1 MKFHIHGK
9 QLDLGETLQTHAES
23 RLTEMITKYSARP
36 VEAVVTMS
44 RDRHEFLC
52 DATVHLS
59 TGLRCQAK
67 AHSSDVYECFENMLV
82 RMETQ
87 LRRYK
92 RRLKN
97 HHANRSSPIK
107 SSDASTYV
115 LSSTLGDD
123 SSDEPETLQPIIIA
137 EVPTAVSSFSV
148 GEAVMQM
155 ELSNANLLVFRN
167 DAHGGVNVVY
177 RRDDGNI
184 GWIDPHSAE

>member
-1 MKFHIHGK
+1 MKIQVHGK
-9 QLDLGETLQTHAES
+9 QLDVGDALRAHVGTQLN
-23 RLTEMITKYSARP
+23 EMVTKYSARP
-36 VEAVVTMS
+36 VEAVVTFS

-59 TGLRCQAK
+59 TGLTTQARSH
-67 AHSSDVYECFENMLV
+67 ANDVYESFDGTLD

-97 HHANRSSPIK
+97 HHNSRMSPIK
-107 SSDASTYV
+107 SISASTYV
-115 LSSTLGDD
+115 ISSDQKAGD
-123 SSDEPETLQPIIIA
+123 DEPETLQPVIIA
-137 EVPTAVSSFSV
+137 EAAASVSSLSV

-155 ELSNANLLVFRN
+155 ELSHANMLVFRN
-167 DAHGGVNVVY
+167 DAHGRVNVVY

-184 GWIDPHSAE
+184 GWIDPKDAN

>member
-1 MKFHIHGK
+1 MMKIQVHGK
-9 QLDLGETLQTHAES
+9 QMETGDALRSHVGSQLS
-23 RLTEMITKYSARP
+23 EMVNKYSARP
-36 VEAVVTMS
+36 VEAVVTFS

-59 TGLRCQAK
+59 TGLTTQAK
-67 AHSSDVYECFENMLV
+67 ARANDIYESFDGTLD

-97 HHANRSSPIK
+97 HHSSRHTPIESGSA
-107 SSDASTYV
+107 SSYV
-115 LSSTLGDD
+115 ITAGPTGQQ
-123 SSDEPETLQPIIIA
+123 DEPDTLQPVIIA
-137 EVPTAVSSFSV
+137 ETETKVSFLSV

-155 ELSNANLLVFRN
+155 ELSHANMLVFRN
-167 DAHGGVNVVY
+167 VAHGRVNVVY

-184 GWIDPHSAE
+184 GWLDPKEAK